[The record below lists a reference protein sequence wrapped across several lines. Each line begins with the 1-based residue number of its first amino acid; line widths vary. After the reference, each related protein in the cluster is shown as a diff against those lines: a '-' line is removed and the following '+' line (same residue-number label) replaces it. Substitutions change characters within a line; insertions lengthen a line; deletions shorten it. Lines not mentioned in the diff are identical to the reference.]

1 MSGGNQDETLRRQFQ
16 QLQEQQ
22 QRRLQLA
29 QQQRSAKMLKQ
40 TFDDGSDKQTSSFN
54 VVDDMDLTVRE

>member
-1 MSGGNQDETLRRQFQ
+1 MSGGNQDETLRHQFQ